1 VPKAASAKKF
11 PGGRTIIVWLH
22 NTNNPL
28 PLDLIDWL
36 DAMKLTHAGQSTFM
50 LELDQEQ
57 GLLNHPADLAT
68 HPHEPLH
75 A

>member
-1 VPKAASAKKF
+1 LELV
-11 PGGRTIIVWLH
+11 
-22 NTNNPL
+22 
-28 PLDLIDWL
+28 DWL
-36 DAMKLTHAGQSTFM
+36 DAMQLTHAGQSTFM

-57 GLLNHPADLAT
+57 GLLNHPADLAA